1 MYHKIKSGIF
11 ITFKMCVLFVCIIFE
26 NIKNHFFLYVI
37 FFIVI
42 VFFFFFCLGAGLA
55 SVVVSFLMST
65 YYSVIIGYSIYYF
78 FTAFKTEQPWID
90 CNNR

>member
-1 MYHKIKSGIF
+1 MIINLLNYKL
-11 ITFKMCVLFVCIIFE
+11 TLFRT
-26 NIKNHFFLYVI
+26 
-37 FFIVI
+37 
-42 VFFFFFCLGAGLA
+42 GAGLA

-78 FTAFKTEQPWID
+78 FTSFKTEMPWID